1 MAWQPDELDR
11 IGGTQELQISTYRDD
26 GTLRRFV
33 PIWVVR
39 VGDDLYVRSALGPDG
54 AWYRNAVRRRAARI
68 KVGGAERDVALEPA
82 ADPATNADI
91 DAAYRAK
98 YRGHGSSLRTMI
110 EAPASATSLRLADPT
125 G

>member
-11 IGGTQELQISTYRDD
+11 IGGTQELQISTY
-26 GTLRRFV
+26 
-33 PIWVVR
+33 
-39 VGDDLYVRSALGPDG
+39 
-54 AWYRNAVRRRAARI
+54 
-68 KVGGAERDVALEPA
+68 RDVALEPA